1 MNKISF
7 MEISSGEYVG
17 VCSIEITSIPDISI
31 ISSRYQD
38 YTDIEKEY
46 MNNFSSLASEV
57 FQNYKYIISQ
67 NSNAEI
73 SMELLWVTEPVNNQP
88 YKAKIRPFLVIR
100 AISGDQSSAQA
111 IIEQIYSLY
120 ESSLKLQKYGFEEIE
135 FPRLTEII
143 SGVQIE
149 DSIAIVKDER
159 EENLNNQFLS
169 AAYSIDVFDSYAHDM
184 SSIMNE
190 LTEQPYSMFSIQ
202 LFPTQLTVEEK
213 TEIARIAQIL
223 DTLNKGVMTQGI
235 GNVSISAAG
244 HLAEIYKYYQTVSA
258 GAMFGYNIIVAGSY
272 GNTDKLASKVQGYIS
287 YDSENPVFM
296 KQVHMDTSQ
305 LRITDNYYSFP
316 WIVNELLIDL
326 NRNPYIW
333 NQDNSNQFLYR
344 MPYVISAKEAG
355 GIFRLPLGNGR
366 ISAGLPINDS
376 ESASKTYADNLINAG
391 DIEIG
396 ILKNSEKNTI
406 GISLKDLAK
415 HMLVVGTPGSGKT
428 TFSVSLLDRL
438 WKEHNIPFLVIEPAK
453 NEYRALIQ
461 SIPEIQIFTPGKNFI
476 SPFVFNPFVPPENVR
491 LETYKS
497 TLKTAFAAAVSM
509 TTPLDKIFEEAINN
523 CYSDF
528 RWLDNYTTADKGQIF
543 NITDFIKCFKNTFD
557 EIGYT
562 GDAKNIGRAGVVRL
576 KSLENLFDN
585 YFSIPIQDLLQKPT
599 IIELAAIENSDQK
612 ALIISL
618 LLLSILAYVN
628 ANYVGDGGLKNV
640 MLLEEAHVLLD
651 ASSNVG
657 QGDTNPSAI
666 AQNLVKRMLAEIR
679 SYGVGII
686 IADQSPRKV
695 STDVVALTDMKM
707 VFRLVEATDKQ
718 IIADSMNMGDGQEQ
732 RLSRL
737 KPGEAFLFFN
747 KLDSPEEVVT
757 PDYRL
762 ENNIDITLSDKDI
775 GKLITY
781 WNDKKKNLRPY
792 PECEEVLCCKECCIY
807 ERRILAK
814 EIARRIFVKNFKSD
828 MSDFNTIKKV
838 FAQITKLT
846 KYELNDEEFSPELL
860 ACVKVQLWRKIVY
873 GTNISRRGERP
884 APAAPRAVRAVS
896 RQARAELRRGA
907 AQPVAHVP
915 RAEARRCTR
924 RTGRAARPGHVRAL
938 RQDSLRRDRAE
949 HRHKDAACG
958 QDIRAG
964 RQLVLRPGLPR
975 LRHRAQSGPHHQGL
989 PPPGH
994 PRGRSAA
1001 QRLPPRQAQPGFCR
1015 GGAGDPHRRR
1025 RHSLGARPRP
1035 HGGAGAAGRMRILHP
1050 ESALLGHGEPA
1061 VSLPRRRQ
1069 RRHACA
1075 GADAALHQPDPAL
1088 LLPAPLCRNDG
1099 RRHPRP
1105 QPHCAGEH
1113 ALHPARAR
1121 TGASGAVQHGADA
1134 APPRRGPLPPAP
1146 AGPRTVPAL

>member
-1 MNKISF
+1 
-7 MEISSGEYVG
+7 
-17 VCSIEITSIPDISI
+17 
-31 ISSRYQD
+31 
-38 YTDIEKEY
+38 
-46 MNNFSSLASEV
+46 
-57 FQNYKYIISQ
+57 
-67 NSNAEI
+67 
-73 SMELLWVTEPVNNQP
+73 MELLWVTEPVNNQP
-88 YKAKIRPFLVIR
+88 YNAKIRPFLVIR

-244 HLAEIYKYYQTVSA
+244 RLAEIYKYYQTVSA

-287 YDSENPVFM
+287 YDPEKPVFM

-316 WIVNELLIDL
+316 WIVNEMLIDL

-333 NQDNSNQFLYR
+333 NQDNSDQFLYR

-528 RWLDNYTTADKGQIF
+528 RWLDNYTMADKGQIF

-640 MLLEEAHVLLD
+640 ILLEEAHVLLD

-657 QGDTNPSAI
+657 QGDANPSAI

-775 GKLITY
+775 GKLTTY

-792 PECEEVLCCKECCIY
+792 PECDEVFCCKECCIY

-828 MSDFNTIKKV
+828 MSDFNAIKKV

-873 GTNISRRGERP
+873 GTKISVNEKII
-884 APAAPRAVRAVS
+884 
-896 RQARAELRRGA
+896 
-907 AQPVAHVP
+907 HN
-915 RAEARRCTR
+915 
-924 RTGRAARPGHVRAL
+924 
-938 RQDSLRRDRAE
+938 SLR
-949 HRHKDAACG
+949 K
-958 QDIRAG
+958 
-964 RQLVLRPGLPR
+964 
-975 LRHRAQSGPHHQGL
+975 S
-989 PPPGH
+989 
-994 PRGRSAA
+994 
-1001 QRLPPRQAQPGFCR
+1001 
-1015 GGAGDPHRRR
+1015 
-1025 RHSLGARPRP
+1025 
-1035 HGGAGAAGRMRILHP
+1035 
-1050 ESALLGHGEPA
+1050 
-1061 VSLPRRRQ
+1061 
-1069 RRHACA
+1069 
-1075 GADAALHQPDPAL
+1075 
-1088 LLPAPLCRNDG
+1088 
-1099 RRHPRP
+1099 
-1105 QPHCAGEH
+1105 
-1113 ALHPARAR
+1113 
-1121 TGASGAVQHGADA
+1121 
-1134 APPRRGPLPPAP
+1134 
-1146 AGPRTVPAL
+1146 

>member
-1 MNKISF
+1 M
-7 MEISSGEYVG
+7 
-17 VCSIEITSIPDISI
+17 
-31 ISSRYQD
+31 
-38 YTDIEKEY
+38 
-46 MNNFSSLASEV
+46 
-57 FQNYKYIISQ
+57 
-67 NSNAEI
+67 
-73 SMELLWVTEPVNNQP
+73 
-88 YKAKIRPFLVIR
+88 
-100 AISGDQSSAQA
+100 
-111 IIEQIYSLY
+111 
-120 ESSLKLQKYGFEEIE
+120 KLQKYGFEEIE

-640 MLLEEAHVLLD
+640 ILLEEAHVLLD

-657 QGDTNPSAI
+657 QGDANPSAI

-775 GKLITY
+775 GKLTTY

-792 PECEEVLCCKECCIY
+792 PECAEVFCCKECCIY

-828 MSDFNTIKKV
+828 MSDFNAIKKV

-873 GTNISRRGERP
+873 GTKISVNEKII
-884 APAAPRAVRAVS
+884 
-896 RQARAELRRGA
+896 
-907 AQPVAHVP
+907 HN
-915 RAEARRCTR
+915 
-924 RTGRAARPGHVRAL
+924 
-938 RQDSLRRDRAE
+938 SLR
-949 HRHKDAACG
+949 K
-958 QDIRAG
+958 
-964 RQLVLRPGLPR
+964 
-975 LRHRAQSGPHHQGL
+975 S
-989 PPPGH
+989 
-994 PRGRSAA
+994 
-1001 QRLPPRQAQPGFCR
+1001 
-1015 GGAGDPHRRR
+1015 
-1025 RHSLGARPRP
+1025 
-1035 HGGAGAAGRMRILHP
+1035 
-1050 ESALLGHGEPA
+1050 
-1061 VSLPRRRQ
+1061 
-1069 RRHACA
+1069 
-1075 GADAALHQPDPAL
+1075 
-1088 LLPAPLCRNDG
+1088 
-1099 RRHPRP
+1099 
-1105 QPHCAGEH
+1105 
-1113 ALHPARAR
+1113 
-1121 TGASGAVQHGADA
+1121 
-1134 APPRRGPLPPAP
+1134 
-1146 AGPRTVPAL
+1146 